1 MKGHK
6 HRLTC
11 FAVKQ
16 LAFVLLVLPECS
28 GLQHQRCVSCVWC
41 SGVYRSLQQS
51 YSISSQD
58 VLMAMDYCEES
69 LQEIDVTSFL
79 STLCGHMR
87 VFRGRA
93 DVGHWPGGY
102 PAPEKI
108 SATFI
113 IGDGEEEE
121 RPEECPEEGPA
132 VEDTSEDESRD
143 KPFGSGGDEDT
154 GTSRP
159 LDSPLELLQMQPKCE
174 VYPDLHKIIQV
185 SCCGKVAPAGPEC
198 RG

>member
-1 MKGHK
+1 M
-6 HRLTC
+6 
-11 FAVKQ
+11 
-16 LAFVLLVLPECS
+16 
-28 GLQHQRCVSCVWC
+28 SCVWY

-87 VFRGRA
+87 VFRGQA
-93 DVGHWPGGY
+93 DVGQCPGGY
-102 PAPEKI
+102 STPGKS

-113 IGDGEEEE
+113 IGDGEEED
-121 RPEECPEEGPA
+121 RPEEDPEEGPA
-132 VEDTSEDESRD
+132 VVEDTSEDESGG
-143 KPFGSGGDEDT
+143 KPFESGGDEDT
-154 GTSRP
+154 KTSGP
-159 LDSPLELLQMQPKCE
+159 LDSPLELLQTQPKCE

-185 SCCGKVAPAGPEC
+185 RFCGKVTHSWIRVLRMTGPVLSFAGEVHGRLLAVLQAC
-198 RG
+198 SV